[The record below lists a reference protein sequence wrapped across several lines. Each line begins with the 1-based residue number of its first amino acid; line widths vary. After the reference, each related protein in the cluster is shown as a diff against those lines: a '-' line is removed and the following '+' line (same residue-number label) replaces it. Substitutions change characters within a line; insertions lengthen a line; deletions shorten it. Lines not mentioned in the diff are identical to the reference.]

1 MADYNNVLP
10 TIIQETTDQH
20 DRHDDQMK
28 TSHKPTK
35 YTLFPLCQ
43 PLDVSLISTASNTF
57 YLVLS
62 SLRPHIKFS
71 FSRELRAPAW
81 SSRSCLLC
89 ASIFWL
95 TLWRS
100 SMNSSVVELFCS
112 SFSSAVACVFSLSF
126 WWFFGLPPGRKR
138 SAAKHQTSPK
148 KYIELQ
154 NKQGFLLAIS
164 PRPQLRWRH
173 WKTERSPVILDL
185 RLRKALTKKWRDYQG
200 VIVFGKH
207 QFQNVSR
214 PHLKVMSMFSNCSG
228 WKGIFVKLH
237 YLTDLCSEIKV
248 RLRFQE
254 NR

>member
-10 TIIQETTDQH
+10 TIIRETTAQH

-28 TSHKPTK
+28 TSHTPTK

-43 PLDVSLISTASNTF
+43 PLDVPLITASNTF

-89 ASIFWL
+89 ASIFLL

-100 SMNSSVVELFCS
+100 SMNSSVVELFCL

-126 WWFFGLPPGRKR
+126 WWFFGLPLGRKR

-148 KYIELQ
+148 KYMELQ
-154 NKQGFLLAIS
+154 NKQGFLLAVS
-164 PRPQLRWRH
+164 PRPYLRWRH
-173 WKTERSPVILDL
+173 LETERSAVILDL
-185 RLRKALTKKWRDYQG
+185 RLRKKITWTKKSRDYQG

-207 QFQNVSR
+207 QLQNVFRS
-214 PHLKVMSMFSNCSG
+214 HLKVMSMRLNSSG
-228 WKGIFVKLH
+228 WKGISVNI
-237 YLTDLCSEIKV
+237 TDLCSEIKV

-254 NR
+254 NG